1 MKILYYGNIIYT
13 LDEFKSNVLNEDY
26 IDGIVLNTVMTKDQ
40 KMVIISFDNIEN
52 TVLGIE
58 NYTYEES
65 KEGNLLLL
73 SDVLEALKN
82 INKRILINAV
92 ITPPLLNFKDL
103 DIYTTNLTTIINRY
117 PSTNISIFS
126 VNYAVINALKPKLL
140 NNKIGVLLSAENA
153 NYIDV
158 DFYIFPPI
166 LLNTSILNQ
175 QYEKNKEIMIF
186 LQNFNDLNQMNNFFT
201 NIENTSRISR
211 QLMNDISVL
220 TMYPRIT
227 YNTTRN
233 L

>member
-103 DIYTTNLTTIINRY
+103 DTYTTNLTTIINRY
-117 PSTNISIFS
+117 SSINISVFS

-140 NNKIGVLLSAENA
+140 NNKIGVLLNAENA

-166 LLNTSILNQ
+166 LLNTFILNQ
-175 QYEKNKEIMIF
+175 QYNRNKEIMIF

-201 NIENTSRISR
+201 NSENTSRISR

-220 TMYPRIT
+220 TTYPRIT

>member
-13 LDEFKSNVLNEDY
+13 PPEFKTNILDQDY
-26 IDGIVLNTVMTKDQ
+26 IDGIVINTVMSKDS
-40 KMVIISFDNIEN
+40 KMVVISFDNIANIVQE
-52 TVLGIE
+52 IE
-58 NYTYEES
+58 NYTYEQS
-65 KEGNLLLL
+65 KEGTIILLD
-73 SDVLEALKN
+73 DVLATISG
-82 INKRILINAV
+82 INKRVLINAV
-92 ITPPLLNFKDL
+92 ITPALLNYKDL
-103 DIYTTNLTTIINRY
+103 ESYTTNLTSIINKY
-117 PSTNISIFS
+117 PNIDISVFS
-126 VNYAVINALKPKLL
+126 VNYAVINYLKPKLL

-166 LLNTSILNQ
+166 LLNTTILNQ
-175 QYEKNKEIMIF
+175 QYSKNKEIMIF
-186 LQNFNDLNQMNNFFT
+186 LQNWNDLNQMNTFFT
-201 NIENTSRISR
+201 NRENTSRISR

>member
-13 LDEFKSNVLNEDY
+13 PEEFKANVLNQYY
-26 IDGIVLNTVMTKDQ
+26 ISGIVVNTVMSKDG
-40 KMVIISFDNIEN
+40 KMVVISFDNIANIVQE
-52 TVLGIE
+52 IE
-58 NYTYEES
+58 NYTYEQS
-65 KEGNLLLL
+65 KEGNIILLD
-73 SDVLEALKN
+73 DVLATIRG

-92 ITPPLLNFKDL
+92 ITPTLLNYKDL
-103 DIYTTNLTTIINRY
+103 DIYTTNLTNIINKY
-117 PSTNISIFS
+117 PDIDISVFS
-126 VNYAVINALKPKLL
+126 VNYAVIDYLKPKLL
-140 NNKIGVLLSAENA
+140 NNKLGVLLSAENA

-166 LLNTSILNQ
+166 LLNTVILNQ
-175 QYEKNKEIMIF
+175 QYNKNKEIMIF
-186 LQNFNDLNQMNNFFT
+186 LQNWNDLNQMNTFFT
-201 NIENTSRISR
+201 NTDNTSRISR